1 MNFGLA
7 IPQEGDVPD
16 LLAEAALV
24 RQACNEPALFAP
36 LYRRYRDRIY
46 WYVRARVH
54 SDEDAADLTQQVF
67 LQALD
72 RLPQFRERKGTFA
85 AWLFGIARHA
95 AVSSHRRPRTA
106 TWDYLPEAEH
116 ATAREATEVDALR
129 RESITRVTRLVGSL
143 PAAKRELIILRFV
156 AGLTIPEIASVIG
169 KSAEA
174 TRKDLKR
181 ILHTLKEQYDDPIP

>member
-1 MNFGLA
+1 MHANLA
-7 IPQEGDVPD
+7 ILREGEVPD
-16 LLAEAALV
+16 PLADAALV
-24 RQACNEPALFAP
+24 RQACDEPALFAP

-46 WYVRARVH
+46 WYVRTRVH

-72 RLPQFRERKGTFA
+72 RLSQYRERKGTFA
-85 AWLFGIARHA
+85 AWLFGIARHTA
-95 AVSSHRRPRTA
+95 ASSHRRPRSA

-116 ATAREATEVDALR
+116 ATEREATEVDAIR
-129 RESITRVTRLVGSL
+129 RESITRVTHLVGSL

-174 TRKDLKR
+174 TRKELQR
-181 ILHTLKEQYDDPIP
+181 TLHTLKEHYDDPIP